1 MKIFLY
7 IDCMQMGGANRVM
20 ANLSDYFQNTGHDV
34 VLINDIKPVE
44 GIPEYPVS
52 VKRVFLDPN
61 RETAEFK
68 NLKRITC
75 LRKLVKKERPDVV
88 VSFMGPPNIRML
100 LSTIGLKTRKIVSV
114 RNDPYQEYG
123 SGIKR
128 IIAKTIFCLADGCVF
143 QTKDAARYFGNRF
156 QKRSRIIYNPVN
168 PKFYKYKWN
177 KQKNEIAVVG
187 RLQSQKNPLLAVNA
201 FALIADRYLD
211 YTLVFYGDNELKDR
225 IKERAN
231 ELGISDRVR
240 IHGKSST
247 IENHLE
253 ESALY
258 LLSSDYEGMPNAL
271 MEAMA
276 VGIPAISTD
285 CPCGG
290 PRTLI
295 QNDKQGV
302 LVPVKDEVAMSEAM
316 DRVLSD
322 ENLQKN
328 MSIEERKRAKDFTP
342 DNIFRQWEDFL
353 KA

>member
-1 MKIFLY
+1 M
-7 IDCMQMGGANRVM
+7 
-20 ANLSDYFQNTGHDV
+20 
-34 VLINDIKPVE
+34 
-44 GIPEYPVS
+44 
-52 VKRVFLDPN
+52 
-61 RETAEFK
+61 
-68 NLKRITC
+68 
-75 LRKLVKKERPDVV
+75 
-88 VSFMGPPNIRML
+88 
-100 LSTIGLKTRKIVSV
+100 
-114 RNDPYQEYG
+114 
-123 SGIKR
+123 
-128 IIAKTIFCLADGCVF
+128 
-143 QTKDAARYFGNRF
+143 
-156 QKRSRIIYNPVN
+156 
-168 PKFYKYKWN
+168 
-177 KQKNEIAVVG
+177 
-187 RLQSQKNPLLAVNA
+187 NA

-342 DNIFRQWEDFL
+342 EIVFSNWENYL
-353 KA
+353 GKQELS